1 MSVMLFLYGVVCSLR
16 ADMFYGEPDPSHPT
30 FGRLIDFDD
39 KEEGPVEY
47 DDYADPGGASITET
61 EGLAASEDFG
71 YYEKG
76 KFS

>member
-1 MSVMLFLYGVVCSLR
+1 VG
-16 ADMFYGEPDPSHPT
+16 
-30 FGRLIDFDD
+30 
-39 KEEGPVEY
+39 Y
-47 DDYADPGGASITET
+47 DNYADPGVASITET